1 MNRMGSPQS
10 YGISCKEFFM
20 VIMEEALRRKPA
32 NYTHWRNSNNCI
44 TSHSLVILAAKLRL
58 GWPGWVKWE
67 SEFVLLSG
75 KA

>member
-10 YGISCKEFFM
+10 YGISCKGFFM

-32 NYTHWRNSNNCI
+32 NYAHWRNSNNCI
-44 TSHSLVILAAKLRL
+44 RCNSLVILAAKLRP
-58 GWPGWVKWE
+58 GWPGWVNRE
-67 SEFVLLSG
+67 SEFMLLSG